1 MREPDLVMQWRNTSN
16 SYGAVAKFLH
26 WSIVIL
32 IIAQYVIAEA
42 AEELPDGLDKFA
54 MITRHKSL
62 GMLVLGLAL
71 LRILWKVASKGQPAP
86 VPMARPQQVAAA
98 AGHGLLYLL
107 LLAQP
112 ISGWMMSSA
121 ANYPVTFFGLFQ
133 FPALVAASHDLHET
147 LEEVH
152 EALFSALAVIAV
164 LHALAAVYHHVWLKD
179 DSLRRML
186 PFGRPRSP

>member
-1 MREPDLVMQWRNTSN
+1 MQWRNSAN
-16 SYGAVAKFLH
+16 NYGAVARFLH

-62 GMLVLGLAL
+62 GMLVLGLAV
-71 LRILWKVASKGQPAP
+71 LRILWKASSKGLPAP
-86 VPMARPQQVAAA
+86 VPAARPQQIAAA
-98 AGHGLLYLL
+98 AAHGLLYLL

-133 FPALVAASHDLHET
+133 FPALVGANHDLHET

-152 EALFSALAVIAV
+152 EALFSALVIVAV
-164 LHALAAVYHHVWLKD
+164 LHALAAVFHHVWMKD
-179 DSLRRML
+179 DTLRRML
-186 PFGRPRSP
+186 PFTRPRAP

>member
-1 MREPDLVMQWRNTSN
+1 MQWRNSAN
-16 SYGAVAKFLH
+16 NYGAVAKFLH

-32 IIAQYVIAEA
+32 IISQYVIAEA

-62 GMLVLGLAL
+62 GMLVLALAI
-71 LRILWKVASKGQPAP
+71 LRILWKLANKGQPAP
-86 VPMARPQQVAAA
+86 VPMARPQQVVAA

-121 ANYPVTFFGLFQ
+121 ANYPVTFFGLLQ
-133 FPALVAASHDLHET
+133 FPALVGADHDLHET

-152 EALFSALAVIAV
+152 EALFAV
-164 LHALAAVYHHVWLKD
+164 LTVVAVGHALAAIYHHVWTKD
-179 DSLRRML
+179 DALRRML
-186 PFGRPRSP
+186 PFTKPRSP

>member
-1 MREPDLVMQWRNTSN
+1 MQWRNSAN
-16 SYGAVAKFLH
+16 NYGAVAKFLH

-32 IIAQYVIAEA
+32 IISQYVIAEA

-62 GMLVLGLAL
+62 GMLVLALAI
-71 LRILWKVASKGQPAP
+71 LRILWKLANKGQPAP
-86 VPMARPQQVAAA
+86 VPMARPHQVAAA

-121 ANYPVTFFGLFQ
+121 ANYPVTFFGLFE
-133 FPALVAASHDLHET
+133 FPALVGADHDLHET

-152 EALFSALAVIAV
+152 EALFTVLAVVAAG
-164 LHALAAVYHHVWLKD
+164 HALAAILHHVWMKD
-179 DSLRRML
+179 DALRRML
-186 PFGRPRSP
+186 PFGKPRSP